1 MNEKPVA
8 WIKYLREHPEKQGRG
23 RLHGSDDK
31 MCCLGVYCWLN
42 RDRMRV
48 SREPGF
54 GSVRYDGELNY
65 LPHKMVYLGGFH
77 NQNPGFRSSDGTIRQ
92 LSVLNDEL
100 VPWSEIAD
108 LIEAHWEE
116 L

>member
-23 RLHGSDDK
+23 RLHNSDDK

-42 RDRMRV
+42 QDLMRV
-48 SREPGF
+48 TREPTY
-54 GSVRYDGELNY
+54 VRYDGELNY
-65 LPHKMVYLGGFH
+65 LPRKMVALGGFR
-77 NQNPGFRSSDGTIRQ
+77 NQDPGVPSGDRRNVRQ
-92 LSVLNDEL
+92 LSALNDEG